1 MYIKALATYSNAVNR
16 KFPAGYTQ
24 HTPQR
29 INETT
34 RKGGDRGGS
43 GGIRVARGA
52 RVG

>member
-1 MYIKALATYSNAVNR
+1 MYITALTTYINAVNR
-16 KFPAGYTQ
+16 KLPEDYTQ

-34 RKGGDRGGS
+34 RKGGVKGGS
-43 GGIRVARGA
+43 GGIRVASGV